1 MEIQRKRGRG
11 RNSSE
16 LLINV
21 EDFLDSY
28 LESKKDVFEKISI
41 TIFIEDEITYLTY
54 DTRKTSPPEYEERKE
69 LLEVDF
75 NHFKE
80 FYLEH
85 LENWLSRTNKYSKKE
100 LLDIVQE
107 EALPISEVFEL
118 YSSDQRVLDW
128 YHERLD

>member
-1 MEIQRKRGRG
+1 METTQRKRR

-16 LLINV
+16 LLIDV

-41 TIFIEDEITYLTY
+41 TIFIEDEIAYLTY
-54 DTRKTSPPEYEERKE
+54 DPRKTSPPEYEEREE
-69 LLEVDF
+69 LLEVNFD
-75 NHFKE
+75 HFKE

-85 LENWLSRTNKYSKKE
+85 LENWLSRTNKYSEKE
-100 LLDIVQE
+100 LLEIVQE